1 MRALSGGEPL
11 MDTGLIMQKLKEL
24 DRYLKQLERYK
35 GITATE
41 LEINLDKTWIIER
54 GLHLSIQILLDIGNH
69 ILATEGITVEGYA
82 DIFIKLTELGVL
94 PLEFTEKIRGMAGFR
109 NILVHEYAKI
119 DLNKL
124 AEVLNT
130 SLSDFRE
137 YAGYIMTYING
148 K

>member
-1 MRALSGGEPL
+1 
-11 MDTGLIMQKLKEL
+11 GLIMQKLKEL

-41 LEINLDKTWIIER
+41 LEINLDKTWLIER

-94 PLEFTEKIRGMAGFR
+94 PLEFTEKLRGMAWFR

-119 DLNKL
+119 ELNKL
-124 AEVLNT
+124 AEGLNT
-130 SLSDFRE
+130 NIIEFKE
-137 YAGYIMTYING
+137 YAGYNINYNN
-148 K
+148 KK

>member
-11 MDTGLIMQKLKEL
+11 MDTGLIMEKLKEL

-41 LEINLDKTWIIER
+41 LEIDLDKTWIVER

-69 ILATEGITVEGYA
+69 ILAAEGITVEGYA
-82 DIFIKLTELGVL
+82 DIFIRLAELGIISL
-94 PLEFTEKIRGMAGFR
+94 KFAEKIRGMSGFR
-109 NILVHEYAKI
+109 NILVHEYDRI

-124 AEVLNT
+124 VEVLNT
-130 SLSDFRE
+130 SLSDLR
-137 YAGYIMTYING
+137 
-148 K
+148 